1 MTQLN
6 LREKTINCTQY
17 YKNQNEEHIR
27 TQIRLIVTIYGEN
40 SNVSPR
46 EVGSSLVKVSYV
58 VSFTTAYNK
67 FEMENNSKTVT
78 GAVREGV
85 GWWRLNKMEDQS
97 IFILFLQSFV
107 KSRPIET
114 RTHERQGGSAVI
126 KK

>member
-40 SNVSPR
+40 VSPR

-58 VSFTTAYNK
+58 VSFTSAYNK
-67 FEMENNSKTVT
+67 FKMENNSKTVT
-78 GAVREGV
+78 GR
-85 GWWRLNKMEDQS
+85 
-97 IFILFLQSFV
+97 
-107 KSRPIET
+107 
-114 RTHERQGGSAVI
+114 
-126 KK
+126 